1 MSLAQKYT
9 ALRTGRAFLWGMCI
23 FCALWVIWNIL
34 PDHLHFDDSGFDRLT
49 LVLSVEASIAASFII
64 AANEKQ
70 AAENLKRDLYILQLM
85 EAVHAILKKNGTMDK
100 PHAAAT
106 CDGVANHEAQT

>member
-23 FCALWVIWNIL
+23 FCALWVIWNVI

-49 LVLSVEASIAASFII
+49 LILSVEASIAASFII

-70 AAENLKRDLYILQLM
+70 AAENLRRDLYLLQLM
-85 EAVHAILKKNGTMDK
+85 EGVHAILKK
-100 PHAAAT
+100 
-106 CDGVANHEAQT
+106 DGVLGKPNIEAASKSVAQHEVEA